1 MVNVKHR
8 QCAEPGCSTRPA
20 FNWKGEE
27 KGQFCNKH
35 KEKGMVNVDRKEPR
49 PGLCSFCTMQ
59 IRTCCLISRAR
70 GQTAFC
76 TCTGTHTATDAWPHR
91 DVQ

>member
-35 KEKGMVNVDRKEPR
+35 KEKGMVNVDRKDGKLGEHLFS
-49 PGLCSFCTMQ
+49 GHLLWNS
-59 IRTCCLISRAR
+59 S
-70 GQTAFC
+70 
-76 TCTGTHTATDAWPHR
+76 GTL
-91 DVQ
+91 VCQG

>member
-27 KGQFCNKH
+27 KGHFCNKH
-35 KEKGMVNVDRKEPR
+35 KEKGMVNVDRKDEKL
-49 PGLCSFCTMQ
+49 GKHLLLMQVLMKGCSTSICQ
-59 IRTCCLISRAR
+59 DNS
-70 GQTAFC
+70 
-76 TCTGTHTATDAWPHR
+76 
-91 DVQ
+91 

>member
-1 MVNVKHR
+1 MASKITNTNVRVQEGMVNVKHR

-35 KEKGMVNVDRKEPR
+35 KEKGMVNVDRKEAKL
-49 PGLCSFCTMQ
+49 GVHLFSMQVLVNTCSTSICQ
-59 IRTCCLISRAR
+59 GIS
-70 GQTAFC
+70 
-76 TCTGTHTATDAWPHR
+76 
-91 DVQ
+91 